1 MAEHKSVHPFI
12 RTINLLKLD
21 KRDIS
26 SLYFYA
32 ILAGIIQLS
41 LPLGVQS
48 IINFVMFNTAST
60 SLIVL
65 ISLVILGVF
74 LSGYLQVNQMKLT
87 EKIQQ
92 KIFVR
97 YAFAF
102 AETLPKIELQATEG
116 YYMPELTNR
125 FFDTMNLQ
133 KGLSKLLLGVP
144 MAFIQILFG
153 ILLLSFYHPVFIGL
167 GALLLLIVYLI
178 FKLSSERGLATSL
191 SESDYK
197 YKVAA
202 WLQEISRNLNTF
214 KNYEYTRLNIQKTDK
229 YTQGYLEN
237 RSKHFDILTSQYWS
251 LVVFKVILTA
261 SMLIIGC
268 ILLLNQLINIGQF
281 IAAEIVIISV
291 TASIEKLILSI
302 DVVYDVL
309 TAVEKLNKVLQKST
323 EPSGKLPLDT
333 GQAISV
339 SFKNVSFAYT
349 PTTPV
354 LKNLSFEV
362 ASGDKVLI
370 NTSNSGAGAS
380 TILRL
385 LGNVLIPESGYVLVN
400 DTPKEN
406 YAIQSYR
413 KNVSYLNGQNEI
425 FNGTLWENISI
436 GNDAIT
442 LKTVNQLIK
451 ELGFD
456 GFIESFEKGFDTEL
470 FTKGLKLPSHLI
482 QEILL
487 LRTLVQPCQLLI
499 LDEPFKSLSP
509 QIQQKVAQYICSLP
523 ITVIAASHQKEIQ
536 TYFKNIIDL

>member
-1 MAEHKSVHPFI
+1 MAEHKSIHPFI

-41 LPLGVQS
+41 LPLGVQA

-74 LSGYLQVNQMKLT
+74 LSGYLQINQMKLT

-167 GALLLLIVYLI
+167 GALLWLIVYLI

-214 KNYEYTRLNIQKTDK
+214 KNYEYTRLNIQKTDE

-251 LVVFKVILTA
+251 LVFFKVILTA

-323 EPSGKLPLDT
+323 EPSGKQPLDT
-333 GQAISV
+333 SHALSV
-339 SFKNVSFAYT
+339 TFKNVSFAYT

-362 ASGDKVLI
+362 ASGEKVLI

-436 GNDAIT
+436 GNDAIK
-442 LKTVNQLIK
+442 LQTVNQLIK
-451 ELGFD
+451 DLGFD
-456 GFIESFEKGFDTEL
+456 GFIGSFEKGFDTVL

-499 LDEPFKSLSP
+499 LDEPFKSISP
-509 QIQQKVAQYICSLP
+509 KIQQKVAQYICSLP
-523 ITVIAASHQKEIQ
+523 VTVITTSHQKEIQ